1 MYKLK
6 QDVDVRKLLD
16 FGYKRHEYLFWGE
29 EYVKFIFTQRTHYK
43 ITINVKTKNVFVEKF
58 VKKKDGLYH
67 IDIEMT
73 AYHLKDIIKAGL
85 IEFEDGVD
93 NE

>member
-6 QDVDVRKLLD
+6 QDIDVKKLLD
-16 FGYKRHEYLFWGE
+16 FGYKRHEYMFLGE
-29 EYVKFIFTQRTHYK
+29 EYVKFIFTQKAHYK
-43 ITINVKTKNVFVEKF
+43 ITINVKTKNIFVEKF

-73 AYHLKDIIKAGL
+73 AYHLRDIINAGL
-85 IEFEDGVD
+85 VESADGVD
-93 NE
+93 NG

>member
-6 QDVDVRKLLD
+6 QDIDVKKLLD
-16 FGYKRHEYLFWGE
+16 FGYKKYEYMFWGE
-29 EYVKFIFTQRTHYK
+29 EYVKFIFTQKAHYK
-43 ITINVKTKNVFVEKF
+43 ITINVKTKNIFVEKF

-67 IDIEMT
+67 ADIEMT
-73 AYHLKDIIKAGL
+73 DYHLRDIINAGL
-85 IEFEDGVD
+85 VESTDGVD